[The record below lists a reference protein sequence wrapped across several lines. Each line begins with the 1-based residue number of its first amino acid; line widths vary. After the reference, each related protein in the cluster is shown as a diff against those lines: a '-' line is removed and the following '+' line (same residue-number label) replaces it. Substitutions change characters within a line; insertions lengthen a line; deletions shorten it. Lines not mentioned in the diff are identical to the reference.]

1 MRLVLREGVIT
12 PHFRPLLSDNEHF
25 LILLLGGASSGKSYF
40 SFQRAIIRCCQDK
53 RKYLVLRKH
62 ATDVRRSC
70 WEDVK
75 SILSSWKILDRVK
88 VNSTLMTMEFPN
100 GSIIMFTGCDDPEK
114 LKSIPNITDA
124 IFEEASEFSPTD
136 LDVVKV
142 RLRGKGQLRNQ
153 IILQTNPISKAN

>member
-12 PHFRPLLSDNEHF
+12 PHFKPLLNDNEHF

-70 WEDVK
+70 
-75 SILSSWKILDRVK
+75 
-88 VNSTLMTMEFPN
+88 
-100 GSIIMFTGCDDPEK
+100 
-114 LKSIPNITDA
+114 
-124 IFEEASEFSPTD
+124 
-136 LDVVKV
+136 
-142 RLRGKGQLRNQ
+142 
-153 IILQTNPISKAN
+153 